1 MTKTIAYMGVKHANM
16 DAYMTYLENKNINE
30 AICQKPRKNYVYEIN
45 MHNIYNIILDQ
56 TNKKLQDKAASEAT
70 LQAAKTGR
78 DPIRYLV
85 IPKKLWLSNQSEH
98 HPIPFICL
106 ATRQLYNTMHHTNN
120 NTTD

>member
-85 IPKKLWLSNQSEH
+85 IPKKL
-98 HPIPFICL
+98 
-106 ATRQLYNTMHHTNN
+106 
-120 NTTD
+120 